1 MGGRAYRVGLVTP
14 VAPPVGRAYRASTVG
29 TAPADAPRGRA
40 YRAASTGTVP
50 ASRFGRAYRA
60 AVAGTAS
67 VLLVPFAPRT
77 VEPMSTVLLT
87 AALVGGGVADS
98 FSWRQISGPTVSFS
112 GSGAS
117 RSFPAPSTM
126 AGDVVVVGVQA
137 TVGDTTSAEAIITIT
152 VLPQLTWIRTH
163 TDPVWRGSRVSL

>member
-77 VEPMSTVLLT
+77 VEPMSTVSLT
-87 AALVGGGVADS
+87 AGLVGGGIADS
-98 FSWRQISGPTVSFS
+98 YSWRQISGPTVSLS
-112 GSGAS
+112 GSGGS
-117 RSFPAPSTM
+117 RSFAAPSTM
-126 AGDVVVVGVQA
+126 AGDVVVIGVQA
-137 TVGDTTSAEAIITIT
+137 TVGDTTSAESLITIT
-152 VLPQLTWIRTH
+152 VPPQIMWTRTH
-163 TDPVWRGSRVSL
+163 ADPTWRGVRLSF